1 LGLAELVVIV
11 VGVICVGASFA
22 ATIGDAK
29 VISIS
34 LEGMAR
40 QPEVQGRLFTS
51 MLIGVG
57 LLESIPIISIVIAF
71 MLIPLISK

>member
-1 LGLAELVVIV
+1 MDLSMLIAIIV
-11 VGVICVGASFA
+11 GIICLGASFA

-29 VISIS
+29 VIATA
-34 LEGMAR
+34 LECMAR
-40 QPEVQGRLFTS
+40 QPEVQGQLFTS

-71 MLIPLISK
+71 MLLPIITR

>member
-1 LGLAELVVIV
+1 MDLPQLVAIV
-11 VGVICVGASFA
+11 VGAICVGASFSA
-22 ATIGDAK
+22 ASGDAK
-29 VISIS
+29 VISTAIES
-34 LEGMAR
+34 MAR

-71 MLIPLISK
+71 MLIPLISR

>member
-1 LGLAELVVIV
+1 MELANLIAIV
-11 VGVICVGASFA
+11 VGVISLGACFT

-29 VISIS
+29 VITAA
-34 LEGMAR
+34 LEGMSR
-40 QPEVQGRLFTS
+40 QPEIQGKLFTS
-51 MLIGVG
+51 MLTGVG